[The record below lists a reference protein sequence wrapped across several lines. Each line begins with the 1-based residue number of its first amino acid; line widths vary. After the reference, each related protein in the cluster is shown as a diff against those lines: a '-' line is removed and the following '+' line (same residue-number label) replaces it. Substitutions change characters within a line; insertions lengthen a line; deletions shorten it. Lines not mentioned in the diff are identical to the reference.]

1 MEFGTKAATLQKL
14 EGEIQHARVFPQFCF
29 TLSDWGNSSSS
40 LEKIGPLP
48 HWIDFMSPLIV
59 RSSGVGED
67 SHEQSLAGHFE
78 SVLNVTGRDEL
89 VEAIEQVCQS
99 FKEPNPNDQVFIQP
113 MLVDVIR
120 SGVIFTRDPSNG
132 GHYFV
137 INYDDDSGETD
148 TVTDG
153 SSNQL
158 HTSYHFK
165 GKDAQPGSWQ
175 ERLIDLSNELKSLFQ
190 HDSLDIE
197 FAFDASEELFLLQV
211 RPLILGKE
219 HSRVCI
225 SRQEQ
230 LLCQIEERTESLSR
244 PHPYLLGRRT
254 VFGVMP
260 DWNPAEIIGIRPK
273 PLALSLY
280 KELITDSVWAYQR
293 DNYGY
298 RNLRSFPLLISLSGL
313 PYIDV
318 RVSFN
323 SFVPNSLD
331 DELSEKLVNYYIDQL
346 VANPN
351 NHDKVEFE
359 ILHSCYTLDLPE
371 RLSEQKAHGF
381 DQSECDEI
389 SENLRKLT
397 NNIINDKDGLWKKDS
412 LKIEELKKRH
422 AVIQD
427 SDLSKIERIYWLIED
442 CKRYGTLPFAGL
454 ARAGFIAVQMIGS
467 LVRVGVLSESQYHAF
482 MSSLN
487 TVSSRMSNDLAQDSF
502 EGFLESYGHLRPGTY
517 DILSPRYDENPE
529 LYFNLSNTTGKQD
542 SHHQESN
549 FSLELDTMN
558 QLSEILK
565 EHKLDHNVLS
575 LFNFFRSAI
584 EGREYAKYV
593 FTRSL
598 SDVLKL
604 ITELGSELKL
614 SNEDLSYLN
623 ITDLLKL
630 YASTDSLKDCIR
642 QSIDKGK
649 EMHGDTCSIN
659 LPPLITCPTQIWGYE
674 LPQNE
679 PNFITLNSI
688 QGKVVSKDAETD
700 LLAGNI
706 LLVDSADPGYDWIF
720 SHGIGGFITKY
731 GGANSHMAIR
741 AGELGIPAVI
751 GTGETLFRLW
761 ESAELL
767 EIDCMNKKV
776 LVLR

>member
-1 MEFGTKAATLQKL
+1 
-14 EGEIQHARVFPQFCF
+14 
-29 TLSDWGNSSSS
+29 
-40 LEKIGPLP
+40 
-48 HWIDFMSPLIV
+48 
-59 RSSGVGED
+59 
-67 SHEQSLAGHFE
+67 
-78 SVLNVTGRDEL
+78 
-89 VEAIEQVCQS
+89 
-99 FKEPNPNDQVFIQP
+99 
-113 MLVDVIR
+113 
-120 SGVIFTRDPSNG
+120 
-132 GHYFV
+132 
-137 INYDDDSGETD
+137 
-148 TVTDG
+148 
-153 SSNQL
+153 
-158 HTSYHFK
+158 
-165 GKDAQPGSWQ
+165 
-175 ERLIDLSNELKSLFQ
+175 
-190 HDSLDIE
+190 
-197 FAFDASEELFLLQV
+197 
-211 RPLILGKE
+211 
-219 HSRVCI
+219 
-225 SRQEQ
+225 
-230 LLCQIEERTESLSR
+230 
-244 PHPYLLGRRT
+244 
-254 VFGVMP
+254 
-260 DWNPAEIIGIRPK
+260 
-273 PLALSLY
+273 
-280 KELITDSVWAYQR
+280 
-293 DNYGY
+293 
-298 RNLRSFPLLISLSGL
+298 
-313 PYIDV
+313 
-318 RVSFN
+318 
-323 SFVPNSLD
+323 
-331 DELSEKLVNYYIDQL
+331 
-346 VANPN
+346 
-351 NHDKVEFE
+351 
-359 ILHSCYTLDLPE
+359 
-371 RLSEQKAHGF
+371 
-381 DQSECDEI
+381 
-389 SENLRKLT
+389 
-397 NNIINDKDGLWKKDS
+397 
-412 LKIEELKKRH
+412 
-422 AVIQD
+422 D

-467 LVRVGVLSESQYHAF
+467 LVRVGVLSENQYHAF

-487 TVSSRMSNDLAQDSF
+487 TVSSRMSNDLTQDSF